1 MKQSVYVLCLSLGLG
16 LMAQTSHTAVVKNTH
31 TAVKMTPAK
40 PSLIEKA
47 LLQQKEQLGT
57 AKTDK
62 LQADNDL
69 KMMTS
74 IKAAPT
80 QSFFAS
86 QNQRF
91 SRFVQSFFSSNQS

>member
-1 MKQSVYVLCLSLGLG
+1 MKQSVYALCLSLGLG

-31 TAVKMTPAK
+31 SAVK
-40 PSLIEKA
+40 
-47 LLQQKEQLGT
+47 
-57 AKTDK
+57 
-62 LQADNDL
+62 ADNDL

-80 QSFFAS
+80 QNFFAS